1 PELLIGESTARQLL
15 AEAGVDLDQLK
26 RSFDARERIN
36 VATGLQVRVRAGLA
50 YDSVATANVVGYFPA
65 ADRET
70 EGDRIL
76 VTASYGGP
84 FLQEGLTYPGMDD
97 DVSSVAVLMEVARLW
112 NELGFTPKR
121 TVVFAALNDGGGRY
135 LVHHPVFPA
144 SVSDIW
150 TMVTLQGVGPGGPDL
165 ARREAGGGL
174 ANAFDQ
180 SARRFGV
187 RADELDNW
195 RFFFTGGSERLGY
208 VSSDQAY
215 SGLAVVW
222 SGDGDHAGSV
232 SASSP
237 GSLDELDQDSLA
249 EIGQAVAH
257 YLMVLSSR

>member
-1 PELLIGESTARQLL
+1 
-15 AEAGVDLDQLK
+15 
-26 RSFDARERIN
+26 
-36 VATGLQVRVRAGLA
+36 
-50 YDSVATANVVGYFPA
+50 VATANVVGYFPA
-65 ADRET
+65 ADRDT

-76 VTASYGGP
+76 VAASYGGP
-84 FLQEGLTYPGMDD
+84 FLQEGLAYPGMDD

-112 NELGFTPKR
+112 RDLGFTPKR

-135 LVHHPVFPA
+135 LIHHPIFPA
-144 SVSDIW
+144 NVSDIW
-150 TMVTLQGVGPGGPDL
+150 TLVMLQGAGTGGPSL

-187 RADELDNW
+187 RTQELNKW
-195 RFFFTGGSERLGY
+195 RFFYSGGSERLGF

-222 SGDGDHAGSV
+222 SVDGDAAA
-232 SASSP
+232 SASSADP
-237 GSLDELDQDSLA
+237 LDGLDQDSLA
-249 EIGQAVAH
+249 EVGQTVAH